1 MKKIIISFVLCL
13 ICVCFTAGA
22 LATNVQP
29 FSSTLIMN
37 YDIAIRKNGTTIYAD
52 ASIMTRTTADKLGFS
67 YIRIQEQRGASWVTV
82 KSITDKYK
90 LNGSTYTY
98 SISYAG
104 TAGNVYRA
112 TAGFY
117 AEDAGESD
125 SRSGTS
131 SSITASN

>member
-1 MKKIIISFVLCL
+1 MKKTLISLVLCL
-13 ICVCFTAGA
+13 VCICFATGA
-22 LATNVQP
+22 FAIEFRPNA
-29 FSSTLIMN
+29 STLIMSCGVYISN
-37 YDIAIRKNGTTIYAD
+37 SGTTI
-52 ASIMTRTTADKLGFS
+52 TADTSIATRITADELGFS

-82 KSITDKYK
+82 KSVTDKYK

-112 TAGFY
+112 MAGFY

-131 SSITASN
+131 STITAN